1 MNRHP
6 ILLCLLA
13 LGLAGCGQSPEPPTQ
28 PAPSA
33 PPPKAVPA
41 KAEPS
46 AVQTVVNGLT
56 GKTAVDQGLRA
67 RDQIKAI
74 SAREQRDRDDAMQP

>member
-1 MNRHP
+1 MKRH
-6 ILLCLLA
+6 LSVTCLLA
-13 LGLAGCGQSPEPPTQ
+13 MGLAGCGQSPEPPTQ

-33 PPPKAVPA
+33 PPPKVAPA
-41 KAEPS
+41 KVEPS

-67 RDQIKAI
+67 RDEIKAI
-74 SAREQRDRDDAMQP
+74 SAKEQRDLNEALQP